1 MPGPIVI
8 KTNETLRSRIK
19 MRADNNTGYTCTSS
33 CVLGGLGL
41 CGYVA
46 CTGLV
51 FAGGVS
57 EFFVVSRKNVVLH
70 RFIKF
75 PPVFPHSKDLIT
87 GGVGRWVPERRPR
100 HVQPLRLKN
109 TSGGW
114 VSVESCSNA
123 MGAPTNGLPMMRGF
137 NMYVVGDLIH
147 TAALFCHVSAVRSP
161 PPS

>member
-1 MPGPIVI
+1 MIDFPV
-8 KTNETLRSRIK
+8 
-19 MRADNNTGYTCTSS
+19 S
-33 CVLGGLGL
+33 CVLGVLGL

-46 CTGLV
+46 CAGLV
-51 FAGGVS
+51 FAGGVY
-57 EFFVVSRKNVVLH
+57 EFFVASRKNVVLH

-75 PPVFPHSKDLIT
+75 LPGISPHHLPVKGPDHA
-87 GGVGRWVPERRPR
+87 GVGRWVPERRPR